1 MPDIPWLD
9 DREQRAWRGYLDTH
23 TRLIGHLSRQLQRD
37 TGLSEG
43 DYAVLVNLTE
53 APDERLRA
61 FELGRAMQWEKSR
74 LSHHLTRMAARGLVQ
89 REECASDGRGAFIL
103 LTPAGRAAIETAAPL
118 HVREV
123 RRLFVEALSG
133 DQLETLAE
141 ISDALRRRLDTAG
154 TTDLCD

>member
-1 MPDIPWLD
+1 VADIPWLD
-9 DREQRAWRGYLDTH
+9 EREQRAWRGYLDTH

-43 DYAVLVNLTE
+43 DYGVLVNLTE
-53 APDERLRA
+53 APAERLRA

-74 LSHHLTRMAARGLVQ
+74 LSHHLSRMTARGLVG
-89 REECASDGRGAFIL
+89 REECPSDGRGAYVV
-103 LTPAGRAAIETAAPL
+103 LTPAGRAAIESAAPL

-123 RRLFVEALSG
+123 RRLFVEALDG
-133 DQLETLAE
+133 DQLDALAD

-154 TTDLCD
+154 TIDPCD